1 MEGEVV
7 IPMLTQIGNAF
18 TEVLGWL
25 GEFLTSLTSD
35 TGELAPL
42 LIIFTL
48 GVGVTLAHFCAR
60 FIKSL
65 MWGA

>member
-1 MEGEVV
+1 MEGTVV
-7 IPMLTQIGNAF
+7 NNMLVQIGNSF
-18 TEVLGWL
+18 TEVLGWI

-35 TGELAPL
+35 AGDLAPL